1 MIEDLSPEDSFRL
14 QVLLA
19 QDLRAVRIEESE
31 ASPVLH
37 ALTDKGEASIP
48 LSPNCR
54 LDKYLRLIR
63 ELLSGHALGSPG
75 GYPVYLSRWTR
86 HGQMEGLNLGRL
98 LLTGEPEAV
107 VAVVHSPALTD
118 ELARDAWWAMPSI
131 ENARLMLGREKVARG
146 TMGPVLADFL
156 VEHLP
161 FLQDEHLDIMDTVV
175 VLLYSGALSDDSRV
189 AIWRRGKQVNTHYV
203 AFLEVAGW
211 ERCAPGPET
220 TPEPPPE
227 GAKSF
232 LGRPGERLAGRQ
244 LLPLPLPARADRD
257 LRLADMALLLES
269 GDLAAHALARA
280 LEAQGQT
287 FLAAAE
293 AILERPE
300 TQEVVNR
307 TLNALG
313 RYFSAGV
320 AEARDESRMNV
331 CQALEPH
338 LEAAARLARMSEEQ
352 VAPIFARSTAIGS
365 LMRRKIEPVVSGVL
379 ADIRLLRGE

>member
-19 QDLRAVRIEESE
+19 QNLRAVRIEESE
-31 ASPVLH
+31 VSPVLH

-75 GYPVYLSRWTR
+75 GYPVFLSRWTR

-107 VAVVHSPALTD
+107 VAVVHSPGLTD
-118 ELARDAWWAMPSI
+118 ELARDAWWAMPSS
-131 ENARLMLGREKVARG
+131 ENARLMLSREKVAKG
-146 TMGPVLADFL
+146 AMGPILADYL

-175 VLLYSGALSDDSRV
+175 VLLNSGVLTEATRE
-189 AIWRRGKQVNTHYV
+189 AIWRRGKRSNTHYV

-211 ERCAPGPET
+211 DSPQA
-220 TPEPPPE
+220 
-227 GAKSF
+227 
-232 LGRPGERLAGRQ
+232 
-244 LLPLPLPARADRD
+244 LPLPLPARTD
-257 LRLADMALLLES
+257 LMV
-269 GDLAAHALARA
+269 GDGSAALARA

-293 AILERPE
+293 EILERPE

-313 RYFSAGV
+313 RYFAFGSPQAQS
-320 AEARDESRMNV
+320 ESRMNV
-331 CQALEPH
+331 CQALAPH

-352 VAPIFARSTAIGS
+352 VTPIFARSSAIGS
-365 LMRRKIEPVVSGVL
+365 LMRRKIEPVVNGVL
-379 ADIRLLRGE
+379 ADIRLLRGEM

>member
-1 MIEDLSPEDSFRL
+1 MSEDLSPEDSFRL

-19 QDLRAVRIEESE
+19 QELRAVRIEECE

-54 LDKYLRLIR
+54 LDKYLRHVR

-118 ELARDAWWAMPSI
+118 ELAHDAWWAMPSI
-131 ENARLMLGREKVARG
+131 ENARLMLSRDKVAQG
-146 TMGPVLADFL
+146 SMGPVLADYL

-175 VLLYSGALSDDSRV
+175 VLLHSGVLSEASRE
-189 AIWRRGKQVNTHYV
+189 AIWRRGKRSNTHYV
-203 AFLEVAGW
+203 AFLEA
-211 ERCAPGPET
+211 
-220 TPEPPPE
+220 
-227 GAKSF
+227 
-232 LGRPGERLAGRQ
+232 AGRQ
-244 LLPLPLPARADRD
+244 FLPLPLPARADRA
-257 LRLADMALLLES
+257 LRLADLAPLLAI

-287 FLAAAE
+287 FLAAASE
-293 AILERPE
+293 VLERPE

-307 TLNALG
+307 TLNAIG
-313 RYFSAGV
+313 RYFAAGGST
-320 AEARDESRMNV
+320 ASGEPRMNA
-331 CQALEPH
+331 CQVLEPQ

-365 LMRRKIEPVVSGVL
+365 LMRRKIEPLVSGVL
-379 ADIRLLRGE
+379 ADIRLLRGEL

>member
-31 ASPVLH
+31 AGPVLH
-37 ALTDKGEASIP
+37 ALTGKGEASIP

-75 GYPVYLSRWTR
+75 GYPVFLSRWTR

-107 VAVVHSPALTD
+107 VAVAHSPGLTD
-118 ELARDAWWAMPSI
+118 ELARDAWWAQPSI
-131 ENARLMLGREKVARG
+131 ENARLMLSREKVAHG
-146 TMGPVLADFL
+146 SMGPVLAAYL

-161 FLQDEHLDIMDTVV
+161 FLGEHMEIMDAVV
-175 VLLYSGALSDDSRV
+175 VLLFSGALSDDGRA
-189 AIWRRGKQVNTHYV
+189 AIWRRGKRSNTYFV

-211 ERCAPGPET
+211 D
-220 TPEPPPE
+220 TPQ
-227 GAKSF
+227 A
-232 LGRPGERLAGRQ
+232 
-244 LLPLPLPARADRD
+244 LPHPLPARADCD
-257 LRLADMALLLES
+257 VVLADLAPLLAA
-269 GDLAAHALARA
+269 GDLAANALARA

-287 FLAAAE
+287 FLAAAAE
-293 AILERPE
+293 ILERPE

-313 RYFSAGV
+313 RYFAVGSPQAQS
-320 AEARDESRMNV
+320 ESRMNV
-331 CQALEPH
+331 CQALAPQ
-338 LEAAARLARMSEEQ
+338 LEAAARLARMSDAQ
-352 VAPIFARSTAIGS
+352 ITPIFARSTAIGS
-365 LMRRKIEPVVSGVL
+365 LMRRKIEPLVSGVL
-379 ADIRLLRGE
+379 ADIRLLRSEM

>member
-48 LSPNCR
+48 LCPNCR

-75 GYPVYLSRWTR
+75 GYPVFLSRWTR

-107 VAVVHSPALTD
+107 VAVVHSPGLTD

-131 ENARLMLGREKVARG
+131 ENARLMLSREKVAKG
-146 TMGPVLADFL
+146 AMGPILADYL

-175 VLLYSGALSDDSRV
+175 VLLYSGVLTEATRA
-189 AIWRRGKQVNTHYV
+189 AIWRRGKRSNTHYV
-203 AFLEVAGW
+203 AFLELAGW
-211 ERCAPGPET
+211 D
-220 TPEPPPE
+220 TP
-227 GAKSF
+227 
-232 LGRPGERLAGRQ
+232 Q
-244 LLPLPLPARADRD
+244 TLPLLLPARADRD
-257 LRLADMALLLES
+257 LRLADLAHLLAA
-269 GDLAAHALARA
+269 GDLAALALARA

-287 FLAAAE
+287 FLVAVAE
-293 AILERPE
+293 ILERPE

-313 RYFSAGV
+313 RYFASGSPQAQS
-320 AEARDESRMNV
+320 ESRMNV
-331 CQALEPH
+331 CQALEPQ
-338 LEAAARLARMSEEQ
+338 LEAAARLAHTSDEQ
-352 VAPIFARSTAIGS
+352 VTQIFTRSTAIGS
-365 LMRRKIEPVVSGVL
+365 LMRRKIEPLVSGVL
-379 ADIRLLRGE
+379 ADIRLLRGL

>member
-75 GYPVYLSRWTR
+75 GYPVFLSRWTR

-107 VAVVHSPALTD
+107 VAVAHSPALTD
-118 ELARDAWWAMPSI
+118 ELARHVWWAMPSI
-131 ENARLMLGREKVARG
+131 ENARLMLIREKVAHG
-146 TMGPVLADFL
+146 SMGPVLAAYL

-161 FLQDEHLDIMDTVV
+161 FLDEHMEIMDAVV
-175 VLLYSGALSDDSRV
+175 VLLFSGALSDDGRA
-189 AIWRRGKQVNTHYV
+189 AIWRRGKRGNTYFV

-211 ERCAPGPET
+211 D
-220 TPEPPPE
+220 TPQ
-227 GAKSF
+227 A
-232 LGRPGERLAGRQ
+232 
-244 LLPLPLPARADRD
+244 LPHPLPARADCD
-257 LRLADMALLLES
+257 VVLADLVPL
-269 GDLAAHALARA
+269 LAAGDFAATALARA
-280 LEAQGQT
+280 LDAQGQT
-287 FLAAAE
+287 FLAAAAE
-293 AILERPE
+293 VLERPE
-300 TQEVVNR
+300 AQEVVNR
-307 TLNALG
+307 TLNAIG
-313 RYFSAGV
+313 RYFGSGGQGS
-320 AEARDESRMNV
+320 ESRMNV
-331 CQALEPH
+331 CQILEPQ
-338 LEAAARLARMSEEQ
+338 LEAAARLARVSEAL
-352 VAPIFARSTAIGS
+352 VNPIFTRSSAIGS

-379 ADIRLLRGE
+379 ADIRLLRGDL